1 MNLGFVGLMVVFAL
15 FIILLV
21 VNPKLSCF
29 GRRIT
34 SPLYPIF
41 RKKHLKKRDEIRR
54 APAPEKGAGGKD
66 KDRPTEDYGFKL
78 D

>member
-1 MNLGFVGLMVVFAL
+1 MNVGFVGLLVLFAL

-34 SPLYPIF
+34 SPLYPLF
-41 RKKHLKKRDEIRR
+41 RKKKLKKSEELRR
-54 APAPEKGAGGKD
+54 AGSKEVSVGGKD
-66 KDRPTEDYGFKL
+66 RGQPPEDYGFKL